1 MSFSIQ
7 EPVQK
12 TWTLKIWWGERG
24 PGNVET
30 VRVQN
35 YGRAVIKAHN
45 ALTLRGRKV
54 DEGGSRGR
62 VGHLRA
68 PDRESYKERESNARR
83 SSPPNISCRGRSK
96 LEVNHLNCKLL
107 QSSFY
112 RFTTDFSWFGP
123 VITFKY
129 VRLTNS
135 KIQHVYENERNQPI
149 KPFQNDGYL
158 ALVFHVR

>member
-1 MSFSIQ
+1 MKNESDVVSFSLQ

-35 YGRAVIKAHN
+35 YVRAVIKAHN

-68 PDRESYKERESNARR
+68 PDRESFKERESNARR
-83 SSPPNISCRGRSK
+83 SRPPNMYRMRVTTIEVAYLNRFLSYLVHELAVGVAQNWK
-96 LEVNHLNCKLL
+96 LTTEIENC
-107 QSSFY
+107 Y
-112 RFTTDFSWFGP
+112 NRVFTDLRP
-123 VITFKY
+123 TF
-129 VRLTNS
+129 R
-135 KIQHVYENERNQPI
+135 
-149 KPFQNDGYL
+149 D
-158 ALVFHVR
+158 LVL

>member
-1 MSFSIQ
+1 MKNESDAVSFSIQ

-12 TWTLKIWWGERG
+12 TWTLKIWWRERG

-68 PDRESYKERESNARR
+68 PDRESYKEREQCTAVQAPKHVSFVCYHHR
-83 SSPPNISCRGRSK
+83 SRIFQLIYFIFGTRICRRGRSK
-96 LEVNHLNCKLL
+96 LEVNHLNWKLL
-107 QSSFY
+107 QPGFY
-112 RFTTDFSWFGP
+112 WFTIDFSWFGP
-123 VITFKY
+123 IINFKY
-129 VRLTNS
+129 VSLT
-135 KIQHVYENERNQPI
+135 
-149 KPFQNDGYL
+149 
-158 ALVFHVR
+158 